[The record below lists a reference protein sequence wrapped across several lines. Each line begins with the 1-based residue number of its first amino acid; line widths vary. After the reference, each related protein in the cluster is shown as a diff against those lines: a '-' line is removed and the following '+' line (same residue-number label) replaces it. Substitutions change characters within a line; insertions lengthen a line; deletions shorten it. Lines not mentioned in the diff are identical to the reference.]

1 MSQLFSP
8 LSLKSVTFKNRI
20 GMSPMCQYSSENGLA
35 SDWHRVHLGS
45 RAVGGAGLI
54 IAEATAVLPE
64 GRITPACAGIWN
76 DEQVD
81 ALIPINQ
88 FIEQYG
94 AVPGIQIGHAGR
106 KGSAAK
112 PWDGGEHLKNEE
124 GGYDIMGPGDE
135 PFDRE
140 GVRLWKTPRKMT
152 LADIEYVQNAFAAAA
167 KRALSAGYKLLEIH
181 GAHGYLLHSFFTP
194 LVNKR
199 EDQYGGSIENRAR
212 MMLETTRKVREAWPD
227 NFPLAVRL
235 SASDWDNNGLTIE
248 DNIQM
253 AKWLKELGVD
263 IIDCSAGGASPAAR
277 SSIGNRT
284 SDQIGLAADIKA
296 FSDIKTMA
304 VGTITEPEQ
313 AENII
318 ASGQADIVLLAREM
332 LRDPY
337 WAFHA
342 AQALGV
348 DTKTVAPI
356 QNTFF
361 VG

>member
-8 LSLKSVTFKNRI
+8 LSIKDVTFKNRI
-20 GMSPMCQYSSENGLA
+20 GVSPMCQYSSENGLA
-35 SDWHRVHLGS
+35 NDWHRVHLGS

-81 ALIPINQ
+81 ALIPINR

-106 KGSAAK
+106 KGSAAR

-135 PFDRE
+135 PFDHE
-140 GVRLWKTPRKMT
+140 GVRLWKTPRRMT
-152 LADIEYVQNAFAAAA
+152 LDDIEYVQNAFVAAA

-199 EDQYGGSIENRAR
+199 DDEYGGSIENRAR
-212 MMLETTRKVREAWPD
+212 MMLETARKVREVWPD
-227 NFPLAVRL
+227 NLPLAVRL
-235 SASDWDNNGLTIE
+235 SASDWDDNGLTIE

-284 SDQIGLAADIKA
+284 SDQIGLAADIRA
-296 FSDIKTMA
+296 SADIKTMA

-342 AQALGV
+342 AQALSV

-356 QNTFF
+356 QNAFF